1 MGHFGTDGIR
11 KKASAFSEEYLN
23 KIADGIAALG
33 GETYLIGRDP
43 RESGPYLSDVLTK
56 RLASRGKTVVDIG
69 MVPTPCLSYLTSFLG
84 ADYGIVLSASH
95 NPPEYN
101 GVKLFNSVGEKV
113 SAEEEKAV
121 EKVIDGDF
129 SFAPAPAGKIVKKDA
144 AEEYIA
150 YLLSAVKPDFS
161 GLTVLLDAANGATAI
176 IAPEIFRRAGATVIL
191 KNGETDGK
199 NINIGC
205 GATVPSFIAE
215 ESKDPAVDIAFCYDG
230 DGDRVMAAVDGK
242 IYDGDKMMY
251 LCAKDMAK
259 RGKLTKNTVVGTVMS
274 NMGTE
279 IAMKN
284 AGITLVRADVGDKYV
299 SREMKKG
306 GYNLGGEQSGHL
318 IYADYMPTGD
328 GILSSL
334 LLTDLFKRVDLRTY
348 DDIID
353 YPAVNDCVLCDDAG
367 KKRFLDRE
375 GEIAAFVKSLTDC
388 RTVVRPS
395 GTEPKIRILA
405 EAKTEEI
412 ARARADR
419 IKKFIEEMIV

>member
-11 KKASAFSEEYLN
+11 KKAIDFSETYLN
-23 KIADGIAALG
+23 DIADGIAALG
-33 GETYLIGRDP
+33 GKTYLIGRDP
-43 RESGPYLSDVLTK
+43 RESGPYLRDALAK
-56 RLASRGKTVVDIG
+56 RLALRGKTVVDVG
-69 MVPTPCLSYLTSFLG
+69 MVPTPCLSYLTSTLG
-84 ADYGIVLSASH
+84 ADYGIMLSASH

-101 GVKLFNSVGEKV
+101 GVKLFNARGEKV
-113 SAEEEKAV
+113 SEDEERAV
-121 EKVIDGDF
+121 EKVIDGGYDF
-129 SFAPAPAGKIVKKDA
+129 SPAPAGKVVTTDE
-144 AEEYIA
+144 AERYVS
-150 YLLSAVKPDFS
+150 YLLASIKPDFS
-161 GLTVLLDAANGATAI
+161 GLTVLLDAANGATAV
-176 IAPEIFRRAGATVIL
+176 IAPEIFRRAGARVIV

-199 NINIGC
+199 NINCGC
-205 GATVPSFIAE
+205 GATVPSFIAG
-215 ESKDPAVDIAFCYDG
+215 ESLDRAVDIAFCYDG

-259 RGKLTKNTVVGTVMS
+259 RGKLAKNTVVGTVMS

-299 SREMKKG
+299 SREMKKN

-348 DDIID
+348 DDIKD
-353 YPAVNDCVLCDDAG
+353 YPAVNDCVLCDEAG
-367 KKRFLDRE
+367 KRRYLDRE
-375 GEIAAFVKSLTDC
+375 KEVVAFVKTLTDC

-405 EAKTEEI
+405 EAENEEI
-412 ARARADR
+412 ANKRASQ